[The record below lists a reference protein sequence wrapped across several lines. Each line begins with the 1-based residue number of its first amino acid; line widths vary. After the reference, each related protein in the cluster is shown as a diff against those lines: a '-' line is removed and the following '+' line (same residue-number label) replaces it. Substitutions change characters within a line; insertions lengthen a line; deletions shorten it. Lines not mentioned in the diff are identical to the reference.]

1 MELKTC
7 MRCKRDAVS
16 AIKLDDSMDA
26 CGHTFTAQLPA
37 ERCAACQEVVIQGS
51 DIRKFEL
58 RIAVELA
65 KAGER
70 TAEAFKLLRRAL
82 GLSPEQLA
90 SLLDL
95 TPDCIGYWE
104 KGEWPV
110 DPRALSVLASLVIS
124 HLDDRDTSLDSLR
137 ILREPKQLGRRIRLH
152 LEGAVAAARK
162 ALEFGSAAHTTPAL
176 A

>member
-1 MELKTC
+1 M
-7 MRCKRDAVS
+7 S
-16 AIKLDDSMDA
+16 LDDSMEV

-37 ERCAACQEVVIQGS
+37 ERCASCREVVIQGS

-65 KAGER
+65 KAGVR
-70 TAEAFKLLRRAL
+70 TAEAFKLIRRAS
-82 GLSPEQLA
+82 GLSAEQLA
-90 SLLDL
+90 QLLDL

-110 DPRALSVLASLVIS
+110 DPRALSVLTSLVLS
-124 HLDDRDTSLDSLR
+124 KLDGRHTALDSLR
-137 ILREPKQLGRRIRLH
+137 ILREPKKLGRKIRLH
-152 LEGAVAAARK
+152 LEGAVVAARK
-162 ALEFGSAAHTTPAL
+162 ALEFGSAAHSAPAL

>member
-16 AIKLDDSMDA
+16 AMSLDESMEV

-37 ERCAACQEVVIQGS
+37 ERCAACHEVVIQGS

-65 KAGER
+65 KAGIR
-70 TAEAFKLLRRAL
+70 TAEAFKLMRRAV
-82 GLSPEQLA
+82 GLSAEQMA

-95 TPDCIGYWE
+95 TPDCVGYWE

-110 DPRALSVLASLVIS
+110 DPRALSVLTSLVIS
-124 HLDDRDTSLDSLR
+124 RLDDRHTSLDSLR
-137 ILREPKQLGRRIRLH
+137 ILREPRKLGRKIRLH
-152 LEGAVAAARK
+152 IEGAVAAARK